1 MSLFQKVIVK
11 KYLKNLPLDLIEENY
26 QKYTKYFNDFS
37 RTQRIRTLKE
47 EQYQEGF
54 LRELFVEC
62 LNYTI
67 NPDENFNL
75 TTEFKNKTD
84 AEKAD
89 GAILKDNKPIA
100 VIELKSTKTKDLKTI
115 EKQAFNYKAHQV
127 DCKYV
132 ITSNFEKIRL
142 YINDATEFEEFNVFQ
157 LSKDEFK
164 FLYLCFSKESLF
176 ENIPARIKE
185 KSNQHEEQIS
195 KKLYNDYSDF
205 RNKIFQNLTK
215 NNPQFDKLMLFKKSQ
230 KLLDRFLFIFFAE
243 DKGLIPANMISKII
257 DDYNKLKGMDNYTP
271 LYSEFK
277 RFFSYINKG
286 NERYNISKYNGGL
299 FKFDEILD
307 NVKIDDDVLITDS
320 LKLSNYDFD
329 SEVDVNILGH
339 IFEHSLDDIE
349 NITVKLSINE
359 TATSVTM
366 GHVPLSKAEVPLS
379 TVNVPLSKKT
389 SRRKKEGVFYTP
401 NYITKYIVE
410 NTIGS
415 LCEEKKKELKLINL
429 EVDDT
434 YTKKGRKGE
443 IVPSQKGEQL
453 LAKLEEYKEW
463 LLSLKILDPAC
474 GSGAFLNQ
482 ALNFLIEEHSF
493 IINLEADLRKGQF
506 SIFDIDIAVLEN
518 NLYGVDINEE
528 SVEIAKLSLWL
539 KTAKKG
545 RKLTD
550 LSEHIKCGNSL
561 IDDPEI
567 AGDKAFDWHKEFPQI
582 FTVKDKKAWHITT
595 ALHNSRYS
603 QRMLDYNVITDDVV
617 LLTEEDEI
625 FITSAIATII
635 KEDNLNIPAYNICT
649 DHLHFII
656 VCEEEN
662 LTKIV
667 GKIKAVSARKYNI
680 EKGITVPLVN
690 AEPTRR
696 QIDAEPTKG
705 HVDAELTRGH
715 VPLSKEEKKKYNS
728 LWTQKFGRKEILT
741 DEQLNN
747 TINYIYDNRK
757 KHNFPNNKQLQ
768 KIINKI
774 TCTVGHAF
782 RFEYNGGFDVVI
794 GNPPYVFARE
804 NIKENEKKH
813 YSKIY
818 NSAIY
823 QINTYL
829 LFMEKSIKLLKHK
842 GSFGLIV
849 PNAWLMVYSG
859 KGIREYLLNN
869 CNLNQIINL
878 EGYSFEN
885 VNVETIVILAQKEKD
900 SKKKFDVFLSKDKE
914 FVFSHKSH
922 QLDFSKNEGYE
933 FKVFSDDISLLLTKK
948 IIKNSVMLDS
958 IVQIKAGLQ
967 AYEKGKGNPKQTA
980 EDVRNRPYD
989 FNFKFDESTFKYL
1002 DGKNVNRYFVHWSGL
1017 YLKYGE
1023 HLAAPR
1029 TFNLFNGK
1037 KIIIREITGKYPK
1050 SVIAT
1055 FNEDIYLYNRSNIAI
1070 IEREEKKISLKYIL
1084 VILNS
1089 SLISYYFMKNTAK
1102 SVRKMFPKIILKD
1115 LRLFPFKE
1123 ISIESQKPFIEKADI
1138 MLSLN
1143 KQKQEKVNKFLQRLE
1158 TNFVIEKFTNKIKAF
1173 YNYDFKT
1180 LIAELKKKKI
1190 KLTLVQQDEWE
1201 EYFNIYQETINQLQ
1215 KQITQ
1220 TDKEIDQMVYNL
1232 YGLTKEEIEI
1242 VEKN

>member
-900 SKKKFDVFLSKDKE
+900 SKKKF
-914 FVFSHKSH
+914 
-922 QLDFSKNEGYE
+922 
-933 FKVFSDDISLLLTKK
+933 
-948 IIKNSVMLDS
+948 
-958 IVQIKAGLQ
+958 
-967 AYEKGKGNPKQTA
+967 
-980 EDVRNRPYD
+980 
-989 FNFKFDESTFKYL
+989 
-1002 DGKNVNRYFVHWSGL
+1002 
-1017 YLKYGE
+1017 
-1023 HLAAPR
+1023 
-1029 TFNLFNGK
+1029 
-1037 KIIIREITGKYPK
+1037 
-1050 SVIAT
+1050 
-1055 FNEDIYLYNRSNIAI
+1055 
-1070 IEREEKKISLKYIL
+1070 
-1084 VILNS
+1084 
-1089 SLISYYFMKNTAK
+1089 
-1102 SVRKMFPKIILKD
+1102 
-1115 LRLFPFKE
+1115 
-1123 ISIESQKPFIEKADI
+1123 
-1138 MLSLN
+1138 
-1143 KQKQEKVNKFLQRLE
+1143 
-1158 TNFVIEKFTNKIKAF
+1158 
-1173 YNYDFKT
+1173 
-1180 LIAELKKKKI
+1180 
-1190 KLTLVQQDEWE
+1190 
-1201 EYFNIYQETINQLQ
+1201 
-1215 KQITQ
+1215 
-1220 TDKEIDQMVYNL
+1220 
-1232 YGLTKEEIEI
+1232 
-1242 VEKN
+1242 